1 MHRWTETRV
10 SDNPPMIRHVC
21 LLCGIS
27 FTLETEK
34 SIEAVSAKWPCV
46 SGVEVAEPPGMLRRA
61 VHYASAVGKWVVSGM
76 PRRTEAQI
84 ERIFEVCRECEQ
96 YDSEAKICRKCG
108 CLANRSQ
115 NAWRNKIAM
124 RTERCPLKK
133 WGYAMPFDALFSTI
147 ERVYLINLRRR
158 PDRLRTF
165 FQCLKAHGWPFP
177 DPIIYPAIEG
187 DKVGIPPEFTQGG
200 GAYGC
205 RMSHLRIL
213 QDCLMEGV
221 QSVLILEDD
230 AEIQEGFPE
239 LAAEFFAKV
248 PSDWEGIMLG
258 GQHHTPPLT
267 TGTPGVVRVQ
277 NAQRT
282 HAYIARPSYMKA
294 LQKRWGNA
302 TVHIDWLMRDWQ
314 HQYVVYAPDPWLVG
328 QAGGRSD
335 IRAAIKPKEWWQ
347 RNHQPAVQESQQTLI
362 FLRAPRSVMEELQE
376 LGWHGGY
383 SRDKKTG
390 IDQALLKIAT
400 EARRKYVI
408 QDWLRAVLP
417 ECSVASLIPTLWH
430 PDLTLRDVQQAYTGP
445 IVEIMADT
453 VEEAESKLPAECRET
468 LEAFFHGGTPVLFLG
483 APDEVIVEMERNGG
497 WLFVSAEADLKA
509 ASRKARKEG
518 KVVTIRGRA
527 ASCLL
532 PTVEIEAKSYEE
544 LIEKWIA

>member
-1 MHRWTETRV
+1 
-10 SDNPPMIRHVC
+10 
-21 LLCGIS
+21 
-27 FTLETEK
+27 
-34 SIEAVSAKWPCV
+34 
-46 SGVEVAEPPGMLRRA
+46 
-61 VHYASAVGKWVVSGM
+61 
-76 PRRTEAQI
+76 
-84 ERIFEVCRECEQ
+84 
-96 YDSEAKICRKCG
+96 
-108 CLANRSQ
+108 
-115 NAWRNKIAM
+115 
-124 RTERCPLKK
+124 
-133 WGYAMPFDALFSTI
+133 
-147 ERVYLINLRRR
+147 
-158 PDRLRTF
+158 
-165 FQCLKAHGWPFP
+165 
-177 DPIIYPAIEG
+177 
-187 DKVGIPPEFTQGG
+187 
-200 GAYGC
+200 
-205 RMSHLRIL
+205 
-213 QDCLMEGV
+213 MEGV

-239 LAAEFFAKV
+239 LTAEFFAKV

-445 IVEIMADT
+445 IVEIVADT
-453 VEEAESKLPAECRET
+453 VEEAEAKLPAECRET
-468 LEAFFHGGTPVLFLG
+468 LEAFFHGGTPVLFLD

-497 WLFVSAEADLKA
+497 WLFVSAEADIKA
-509 ASRKARKEG
+509 AARKARKEG

-527 ASCLL
+527 AECPL

-544 LIEKWIA
+544 LIEKWIQ